1 MVPIVVPFS
10 HMARPPQ
17 VRPSREVRDHF
28 GELLDEMRTRG
39 AKAKP
44 VVFGSHRK
52 PEAVILSFEQWQA
65 MREMMD
71 DVVSA
76 VEVLERDRDDSDE
89 RFDLEAV
96 AERLGL

>member
-1 MVPIVVPFS
+1 
-10 HMARPPQ
+10 
-17 VRPSREVRDHF
+17 VRDNF
-28 GELLDEMRTRG
+28 GELLGEMRARG

-44 VVFGSHRK
+44 VVFGSHRR

-76 VEVLERDRDDSDE
+76 VEIFERDRDDSGE
-89 RFDLEAV
+89 RFNLEAV